1 MGGNRD
7 GYSDFGFYQAW
18 APANTTDAAGSAGGL
33 TIDMLGFDTVQLV
46 VNIASY
52 CSGGANGAGDY
63 VVFQLMHGLASA
75 AGVST
80 WSLVALS
87 QIIHSVLGG
96 YDSTASTGNF
106 LSLASASEIAA
117 SGNSAVYIVGYKKDV
132 LHRYLRLNISNVGAA
147 SAMVLAATAI
157 LGKPDN
163 WPVNTP
169 INKA

>member
-7 GYSDFGFYQAW
+7 NYSNFAYYNAW
-18 APANTTDAAGSAGGL
+18 GADYVTDAAGSAGGL
-33 TIDMLGFDTVQLV
+33 TIDMLGFDTVTLALNV
-46 VNIASY
+46 CSY

-63 VVFQLMHGLASA
+63 IVFQLMHGLASA

-80 WSLVALS
+80 WSLVPLS
-87 QIIHSVLGG
+87 QIIHSVEGG
-96 YDSTASTGNF
+96 YNSTASDGEF

-147 SAMVLAATAI
+147 SALNLAAVAI
-157 LGKPDN
+157 LGLPGD
-163 WPVNTP
+163 WAVNTP
-169 INKA
+169 VNIT